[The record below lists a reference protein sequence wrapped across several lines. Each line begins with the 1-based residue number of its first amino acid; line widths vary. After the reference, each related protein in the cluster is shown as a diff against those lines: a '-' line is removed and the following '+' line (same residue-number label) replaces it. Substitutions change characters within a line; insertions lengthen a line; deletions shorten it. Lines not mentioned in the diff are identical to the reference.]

1 MSFKLHVVICSTR
14 PGRIGPKVAT
24 WFAQA
29 AGAHGGF
36 DVELVDLADFDL
48 PVFDEPKHPRLGDYQ
63 HEHTKKWA
71 ASVSAADAFVFVT
84 PEYNYFPPVALVNAV
99 TYLAKEWAYKPA
111 AFVGYGGISGALRAI
126 QAAKPL
132 LTTLRVMP
140 IPEAVPVPVVGQ
152 YIGEDGVFRPSD
164 PIAAGVKP
172 MLDELAR
179 WTAALKPLRG

>member
-1 MSFKLHVVICSTR
+1 M
-14 PGRIGPKVAT
+14 
-24 WFAQA
+24 
-29 AGAHGGF
+29 AH
-36 DVELVDLADFDL
+36 
-48 PVFDEPKHPRLGDYQ
+48 
-63 HEHTKKWA
+63 KWA
-71 ASVSAADAFVFVT
+71 ATFPLLLRYNRRLWRRRAA
-84 PEYNYFPPVALVNAV
+84 
-99 TYLAKEWAYKPA
+99 
-111 AFVGYGGISGALRAI
+111 AI